1 MENYLIT
8 RFNDCAKGLNQRLY
22 SAVMSIPNS
31 IKEEIQEI
39 HIRTN
44 KPVTLYGT
52 NITYYLTASNQVVSH
67 WYNSNMLI
75 ATQSDICESFQN
87 LCCYSVYSKQSEINN
102 GFITLKGG
110 HRAGICGTAV
120 YNENK
125 ITSIR
130 DISSINLRIAKEF
143 KGVSEKLLS
152 RIDLNKG
159 GVLICGAPSCGKTTL
174 LRDIARVLSTE
185 KGLKVCVVDERGEL
199 GGAYLG
205 VSQNDLGLCDVLN
218 GYRKADGIMQA
229 VRSLSPNVIVCDE
242 IGTDNEAEKIKECLN
257 SGVSVV
263 ASIHCSNIDE
273 LLSKPQSSRLI
284 STGAFEYIVFLSDR
298 KAPGVIK
305 ELYRLEELK
314 HYEDNR
320 LYSADNINNGC
331 RVLSVNIAKTE
342 NNAI

>member
-1 MENYLIT
+1 MESYLVK
-8 RFNDCAKGLNQRLY
+8 RFNMCAKGLNQRLQN
-22 SAVMSIPNS
+22 AVMKIPNS

-44 KPVTLYGT
+44 KPVTLYSS
-52 NITYYLTASNQVVSH
+52 NITYYLTKDNQAVSH

-75 ATQSDICESFQN
+75 ATQSDICETFQN
-87 LCCYSVYSKQSEINN
+87 ICCYSVYSKQSEINN

-120 YNENK
+120 YNEEK

-143 KGVSEKLLS
+143 KGASAKLLNC
-152 RIDLNKG
+152 IDISKG
-159 GVLICGAPSCGKTTL
+159 GVLICGIPSCGKTTL

-185 KGLKVCVVDERGEL
+185 KALKVCVVDERGEL

-205 VSQNDLGLCDVLN
+205 ISQNDLGLCDILD
-218 GYRKADGIMQA
+218 GYRKQDGIMQA

-242 IGTDNEAEKIKECLN
+242 IGTDDEAEKIKECLN
-257 SGVSVV
+257 SGVSVI
-263 ASIHCSNIDE
+263 ASVHCANLDE
-273 LLSKPQSSRLI
+273 LLSKPQTCKLI

-298 KAPGVIK
+298 KSPGVIK

-320 LYSADNINNGC
+320 LYSADNINNSC
-331 RVLSVNIAKTE
+331 RVLSVNVAKRE